1 MEGLIATWKAFER
14 NELTHS
20 AAHHLM
26 AIAQLLSDR
35 GYARVSDVA
44 RALGITRGSA
54 SITLKALKE
63 KGYVMEDENKFLF
76 LTEKG
81 DRLSHTIQSTRKIL
95 IKFLQDVLQVHPDQ
109 AEIDACKVEHLI
121 SEETGKKL
129 LSFLKFLFS
138 KDLRA
143 RAFLDAYWRYENVCQ
158 GLTGDCGVCES
169 ECLLPFDEHK

>member
-1 MEGLIATWKAFER
+1 MDITTWKAFDQ
-14 NELTHS
+14 NEITHS

-44 RALGITRGSA
+44 RTLGITRGSA

-81 DRLSHTIQSTRKIL
+81 DRLSHAIQSTRKIL
-95 IKFLQDVLQVHPDQ
+95 IKFLQDVLQVQPDQ

-138 KDLRA
+138 SDSTA
-143 RAFLDAYWRYENVCQ
+143 RAFLDAYRSYENVCQ
-158 GLTGDCGVCES
+158 GHTGECGVCDT
-169 ECLLPFDEHK
+169 ECLLHSEEHK